1 MIAQTRPIPTRISF
15 RSQNNYST
23 VKIFDCLR
31 GMDIFSH
38 LEDND
43 LFKLIAMA
51 HERRLEKG
59 SVIVR
64 ENESS
69 GDHLYVILEG
79 EAAMTWE
86 NGNGV
91 ESLLTTLRP
100 GDTAGE
106 TELFGS
112 GHRYATVRAATQVRL
127 LSLHRDDLMRMLREK
142 PELVLDFLGEM
153 ARRLSQSHKRVAGV
167 CNQRVPRRIACILL
181 SLFEEH
187 GYRGKDP
194 DGRNCVLLREHPTQR
209 RIAELAGTARETV
222 SRLFT
227 SWENSGWFEDRDGE
241 FRVFDE
247 EQLHRLAGEG

>member
-1 MIAQTRPIPTRISF
+1 MIVQTRPIPTRISF
-15 RSQNNYST
+15 RSGNNFST

-31 GMDIFSH
+31 GMDLFSH
-38 LEDND
+38 LQDGE
-43 LFKLIAMA
+43 LFKVIAMA
-51 HERRLEKG
+51 QERRLEKG

-69 GDHLYVILEG
+69 GNHLYIILEG

-91 ESLLTTLRP
+91 ESLLTTLRS

-112 GHRYATVRAATQVRL
+112 GHRYATVRALTPVRL
-127 LSLHRDDLMRMLREK
+127 LSLHRDDLMRLLREK

-153 ARRLSQSHKRVAGV
+153 AKRLSQSHRRVAGV
-167 CNQRVPRRIACILL
+167 CNQRVPRRVACILV

-187 GYRGKDP
+187 GVRGKNNA
-194 DGRNCVLLREHPTQR
+194 GQSYVRLRQHPTQR
-209 RIAELAGTARETV
+209 RIAELAGTARETI

-227 SWENSGWFEDRDGE
+227 SWENSGWFEDCGGE